1 MEHFANREVVILETP
16 TSVLKTLKSS
26 KVVRVMLRVLPSPIA
41 SGFVEMSIASY
52 RTLFTAI
59 ADDEHEFLIMAR
71 DAGDAGAIARALR
84 GGDVESVTVR
94 PPTLHEKS
102 CWAAWAARF
111 RVAPTVQSAAVF
123 LPDAELAALD
133 VQGHA

>member
-1 MEHFANREVVILETP
+1 MLQDSAALNALET
-16 TSVLKTLKSS
+16 
-26 KVVRVMLRVLPSPIA
+26 I
-41 SGFVEMSIASY
+41 EMSLASH

-59 ADDEHEFLIMAR
+59 ADNEHEFLIMAR
-71 DAGDAGAIARALR
+71 DAGDADAIARALR
-84 GGDVESVTVR
+84 GGDAETVTVR

-111 RVAPTVQSAAVF
+111 RVAPTVQSSAVF

>member
-1 MEHFANREVVILETP
+1 
-16 TSVLKTLKSS
+16 
-26 KVVRVMLRVLPSPIA
+26 
-41 SGFVEMSIASY
+41 MSIVEH

-59 ADDEHEFLIMAR
+59 ADNEHEFLIMAR
-71 DAGDAGAIARALR
+71 DAGDAGSIARALR
-84 GGDVESVTVR
+84 GGDAEVITVR

-111 RVAPTVQSAAVF
+111 RSRPTLESAAVF

-133 VQGHA
+133 VEGRA